1 MTSRSCFA
9 SPRPAQSSGGSL
21 SLQSPSP
28 SWYRLSRT
36 TGSIWVRIGL
46 LLAIMGYAS
55 SLLGSHLHNGTRLT
69 GAVTKF
75 TINTSINRHGFLFVR
90 SVHPNAAKRAQR
102 HRQGHEGVPHPRR
115 ALGHGQHGYEADACQ
130 GPGDEGQVP
139 GDKLVLRH
147 RVLQQQP
154 VTQGSGVCA
163 NCKGELNTAAVFA
176 AAHA

>member
-21 SLQSPSP
+21 SLQSPSQ
-28 SWYRLSRT
+28 SWCRLSRT
-36 TGSIWVRIGL
+36 AGSIWVRVEL
-46 LLAIMGYAS
+46 LVKWDVPSFLD
-55 SLLGSHLHNGTRLT
+55 HTVCRTRLT
-69 GAVTKF
+69 G
-75 TINTSINRHGFLFVR
+75 TISLASGELFNGLLLVR